1 MTNRDNSISAGP
13 SAIMGAFI
21 SVSLIMSFG
30 MICVGL
36 YAPAITVSS
45 FYFFTT
51 EYSIMTGIDTLF
63 ETGHP
68 VIGSLILTVS
78 VFFPLGKIILGFI
91 GLAVYETSPS
101 LTRRMVRI
109 LSVLSKWS
117 MLDVFAIAL
126 AVVVINGRLLSTAD
140 LQAGIV
146 FFAGGVLLSTFAFSR
161 LES

>member
-1 MTNRDNSISAGP
+1 MTNRDNSIIARP
-13 SAIMGAFI
+13 SPIMAAFI
-21 SVSLIMSFG
+21 SVLLIISFG
-30 MICVGL
+30 MISIGL
-36 YAPAITVSS
+36 YAPAITVNS

-51 EYSIMTGIDTLF
+51 EYSIMTGIDSLF

-91 GLAVYETSPS
+91 GLAIYETRP
-101 LTRRMVRI
+101 RMTARLMST
-109 LSVLSKWS
+109 LSALSKWS

-126 AVVVINGRLLSTAD
+126 AVVVINGKLLSTAD
-140 LQAGIV
+140 LQVGIGL
-146 FFAGGVLLSTFAFSR
+146 FASGVLLSTFAFTR

>member
-13 SAIMGAFI
+13 SPIMGAVI
-21 SVSLIMSFG
+21 SVLLMLSFG

-51 EYSIMTGIDTLF
+51 EYSIMTGINSLF

-68 VIGSLILTVS
+68 VIGYLILTVS
-78 VFFPLGKIILGFI
+78 VFFPLGKIILGLI

-101 LTRRMVRI
+101 LTRRMVSA
-109 LSVLSKWS
+109 LSALSKWS

-126 AVVVINGRLLSTAD
+126 TVVVINGRLLSTAD
-140 LQAGIV
+140 LQVGIV
-146 FFAGGVLLSTFAFSR
+146 LFASGVLLSSFAFSR
-161 LES
+161 LGP